1 MYIQPHD
8 VEHEF
13 PEYRQ
18 TLQEMRSQDTHLA
31 KLVAEYEQLNAE
43 IVDIEENDK
52 PFQDFEFEEMKKR
65 RLLLKDEIY
74 LILRGAEH
82 WRFLAGIGS
91 RRRRAS
97 AGARFAL
104 GRRHVHAPAGV
115 YPFSAPCPT
124 QQTRP

>member
-18 TLQEMRSQDTHLA
+18 TLEEMRSQDTHLA
-31 KLVAEYEQLNAE
+31 KLVAEYEQLNSE

-82 WRFLAGIGS
+82 
-91 RRRRAS
+91 
-97 AGARFAL
+97 
-104 GRRHVHAPAGV
+104 
-115 YPFSAPCPT
+115 
-124 QQTRP
+124 